1 MTQRLVNIIIP
12 QLQSLCKLP
21 VSVDNSTVKMYDQ
34 PAGEIIL
41 STGMETYEDYK
52 CPFAC
57 ALLYIT
63 LPIPALSVT
72 ADNNHNS

>member
-52 CPFAC
+52 
-57 ALLYIT
+57 LLYIT

-72 ADNNHNS
+72 ADNNQHQ